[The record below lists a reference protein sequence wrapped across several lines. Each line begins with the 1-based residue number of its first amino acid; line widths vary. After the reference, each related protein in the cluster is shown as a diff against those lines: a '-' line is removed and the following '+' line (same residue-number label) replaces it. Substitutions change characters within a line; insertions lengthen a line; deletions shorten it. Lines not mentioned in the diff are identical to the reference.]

1 MDNAWH
7 PHQSAGIVT
16 SRIVDLS
23 ARLHSRDD
31 RGHRNELV
39 TICLQFL
46 LFSPRHFL
54 SLMRLIELA

>member
-1 MDNAWH
+1 MDNKW
-7 PHQSAGIVT
+7 PPSQSAGI
-16 SRIVDLS
+16 IDLS
-23 ARLHSRDD
+23 AGDD